1 LGRDVV
7 NGNDQPVGRLLELSF
22 LEMVVDQGPEEIA
35 PGPKYRLQMRY
46 NIFLEIE
53 NVIELWGGYFDNH
66 KLETVFKMS
75 KSGTFII

>member
-7 NGNDQPVGRLLELSF
+7 NGNDQSVGRLLELSF

-46 NIFLEIE
+46 NIVLENE
-53 NVIELWGGYFDNH
+53 NVNIFR
-66 KLETVFKMS
+66 KF
-75 KSGTFII
+75 